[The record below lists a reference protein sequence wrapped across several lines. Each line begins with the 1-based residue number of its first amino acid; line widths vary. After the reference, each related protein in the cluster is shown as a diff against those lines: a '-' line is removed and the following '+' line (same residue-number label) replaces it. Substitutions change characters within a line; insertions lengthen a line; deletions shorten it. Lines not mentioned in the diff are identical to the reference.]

1 MKHVELSRNEWH
13 FVAERFAAAVRQ
25 LLLKSVLLLGD
36 TVCIRS
42 QFNQRLSNA
51 IDANILITN
60 LSFSATVSTLILW

>member
-36 TVCIRS
+36 TVCIRWVTRYVFVRNS
-42 QFNQRLSNA
+42 ISDLAMQL
-51 IDANILITN
+51 
-60 LSFSATVSTLILW
+60 TLIY